1 MDIVKKVLELEDETI
16 NDGRVNL
23 KKGSQPPADTSP
35 VYNEETGHI
44 FKKGNRFG
52 TYYSKVP
59 GTNQSGAL
67 TRTLEEVQ
75 ALIDNAPKN

>member
-35 VYNEETGHI
+35 VYNEEI
-44 FKKGNRFG
+44 NF
-52 TYYSKVP
+52 
-59 GTNQSGAL
+59 
-67 TRTLEEVQ
+67 
-75 ALIDNAPKN
+75 